1 MNFNLFVR
9 SGFIGLILL
18 FVIQVLG
25 VVRGL
30 LIQSGFMDGSIN
42 QSLLGT
48 KLIIVPIIFFT
59 ISIVFSYYGFIET
72 IKQIKKVDFLV
83 KELYFFM
90 LIKPA
95 FYAIRYVIANAF
107 KERTYCLSGKHEP
120 VCFFNIAGS

>member
-59 ISIVFSYYGFIET
+59 ISIVFFLLWFYKDYQT
-72 IKQIKKVDFLV
+72 NKKSRF
-83 KELYFFM
+83 
-90 LIKPA
+90 P
-95 FYAIRYVIANAF
+95 N
-107 KERTYCLSGKHEP
+107 
-120 VCFFNIAGS
+120 